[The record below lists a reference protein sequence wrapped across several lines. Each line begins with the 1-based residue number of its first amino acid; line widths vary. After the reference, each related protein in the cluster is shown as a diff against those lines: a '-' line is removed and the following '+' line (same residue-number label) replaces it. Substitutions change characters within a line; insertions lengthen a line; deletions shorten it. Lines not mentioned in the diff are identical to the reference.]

1 MPPFASGLLR
11 SFAEKSGHPVRPEP
25 LYAEIRRLFA
35 RGVGVA
41 TIAALLRC
49 TFRDVN
55 IAISVGNGK

>member
-1 MPPFASGLLR
+1 MGAPQ
-11 SFAEKSGHPVRPEP
+11 KSGYPVRPEP

-55 IAISVGNGK
+55 AALR

>member
-1 MPPFASGLLR
+1 MGAPQ
-11 SFAEKSGHPVRPEP
+11 KSGYPVRPEP